1 MNTRLWTIRELLKVT
16 TDYLSEKDISSPR
29 LNAEVLLAYQL
40 QIDRLR
46 LYLNLDKPLTEKEI
60 SGYRALIKR
69 RVERCPLQYITGTQE
84 FWSLDFTVNR
94 NVLIP
99 RPETEI
105 LVEQALGI
113 LKKSSFN
120 NDRPMILDLCTGS
133 GVIAI
138 VLAKELPQSRIWAA
152 DISSQAIEVA
162 NLNAERHNVS
172 DRIQFR
178 QGDLL
183 SSVDELSFDMIV
195 CNPPYVAIEE
205 YPQLPKEVRDYEPRI
220 ALDGKKGGMFFI
232 EKILQ
237 HAMDYLVSGGWIL
250 MEMAPLQ
257 TQHVIEYIACF
268 KEYTNSRRIKDY
280 GGYYRVVTAQVTH

>member
-16 TDYLSEKDISSPR
+16 TDYLCKKNITSPR
-29 LNAEVLLAYQL
+29 LNAEILLAHQL

-46 LYLNLDKPLTEKEI
+46 LYLNLDEPLTEKEI
-60 SGYRALIKR
+60 SGYRALIR
-69 RVERCPLQYITGTQE
+69 RRAERYPLQYLTGTQE

-113 LKKSSFN
+113 FKKDSFN
-120 NDRPMILDLCTGS
+120 TDRPMILDLCTGS

-237 HAMDYLVSGGWIL
+237 HAMDYLVSGGW
-250 MEMAPLQ
+250 
-257 TQHVIEYIACF
+257 
-268 KEYTNSRRIKDY
+268 
-280 GGYYRVVTAQVTH
+280 